1 MHRSKSTFA
10 GADCE
15 YEKRL
20 QLLGYSRIAGV
31 DEAGRGP
38 LAGPVV
44 AAAALLCNHQESWV
58 EQLNDSKKLTECK
71 RLELFEQITEQCQ
84 FGIGIVDHATI
95 DSINIRQAS
104 WQAMQL
110 AVADLSAKHAG
121 IHYALIDGL
130 PYGAAAWP
138 YEAIVKGDAKVRCIA
153 AASIIAKVTR
163 DRIMCQMDEQFP
175 KYGFAKHKGY
185 GTRQHL
191 EALRLHGP
199 CDIHRMSFAPVKV
212 LFGESLEKTNCSDQ
226 YDN

>member
-1 MHRSKSTFA
+1 MQHSKSTFIS
-10 GADCE
+10 ADCE
-15 YEKRL
+15 YEQRL
-20 QLLGYSRIAGV
+20 QLQGYTRIAGV

-44 AAAALLCNHQESWV
+44 AAAVLLHNHHDLWV
-58 EQLNDSKKLTECK
+58 EQLNDSKKLTEAK
-71 RLELFEQITEQCQ
+71 REQLFAQIIANCE
-84 FGIGIVDHATI
+84 FGIGVVNHTII

-110 AVADLSAKHAG
+110 AVDNLSAKYEN

-138 YEAIVKGDAKVRCIA
+138 YEAIVKGDAKVRSIA

-163 DRIMCQMDEQFP
+163 DRIMYEMDAQFP
-175 KYGFAKHKGY
+175 QYGFAKNKGY

-191 EALRLHGP
+191 EALRMHGP
-199 CDIHRMSFAPVKV
+199 CNIHRMTFAPVKAH
-212 LFGESLEKTNCSDQ
+212 SSQ
-226 YDN
+226 A